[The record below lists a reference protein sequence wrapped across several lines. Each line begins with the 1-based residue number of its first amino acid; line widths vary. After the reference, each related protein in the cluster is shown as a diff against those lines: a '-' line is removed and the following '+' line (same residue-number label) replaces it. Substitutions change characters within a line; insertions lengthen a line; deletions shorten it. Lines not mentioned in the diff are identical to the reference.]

1 MAEAPP
7 AIKSHISRGGGHCSY
22 VDLTV
27 VTVTVAVT
35 VAVTVTVTVGV
46 VVVVVV
52 VVVAVAV
59 AVAVAVGVVV
69 VVVVPPFACDHQ
81 GTYDMSFLFSQL
93 RPALKLLSP
102 LHGDQIQ
109 NTVSPYQTD
118 PRYQQG

>member
-46 VVVVVV
+46 VVVV
-52 VVVAVAV
+52 V

>member
-46 VVVVVV
+46 VVVVV
-52 VVVAVAV
+52 AVAV
-59 AVAVAVGVVV
+59 AVAVV

>member
-1 MAEAPP
+1 ML
-7 AIKSHISRGGGHCSY
+7 IWLLLLLLLLLLSR
-22 VDLTV
+22 LLLLLLLF
-27 VTVTVAVT
+27 
-35 VAVTVTVTVGV
+35 
-46 VVVVVV
+46 
-52 VVVAVAV
+52 
-59 AVAVAVGVVV
+59 V

-118 PRYQQG
+118 PRYQQGWFSAGSMFYLKFVYGSV

>member
-35 VAVTVTVTVGV
+35 VTVTVGV
-46 VVVVVV
+46 VV
-52 VVVAVAV
+52 V

-118 PRYQQG
+118 PSIPAVSNSDS

>member
-35 VAVTVTVTVGV
+35 VTVTVGV
-46 VVVVVV
+46 VVVVV
-52 VVVAVAV
+52 AVAV
-59 AVAVAVGVVV
+59 AV

>member
-52 VVVAVAV
+52 AV
-59 AVAVAVGVVV
+59 AVAVAVGVVVV

>member
-46 VVVVVV
+46 VVVV
-52 VVVAVAV
+52 
-59 AVAVAVGVVV
+59 AVAVGV